1 MAKPYIPPRI
11 ADILKATES
20 SQAVRQTGAL
30 ADAMKAVEALRLP
43 QLEAAGNLSRQLEA
57 NRAPLVA
64 INKMIERSEPFQTI
78 ERVKADIDRLAP
90 SVTLTTGAPPQAL
103 SSPSA
108 RRRVSSPADLG
119 QFVRER
125 RAGMSLTQQDLADA
139 AGTGRRFI
147 SELEGGK
154 ATLEF
159 GRIIQVCRILGIDL
173 FAMTR

>member
-1 MAKPYIPPRI
+1 MVKPYIPPHI

-20 SQAVRQTGAL
+20 LQAVRQTGAL
-30 ADAMKAVEALRLP
+30 ADAMKAVEALRFP
-43 QLEAAGNLSRQLEA
+43 QLEAARHLSQLEA
-57 NRAPLVA
+57 PLEAVNMMAAEHTQAIQAAQRATAHLTRP
-64 INKMIERSEPFQTI
+64 ETPFN
-78 ERVKADIDRLAP
+78 
-90 SVTLTTGAPPQAL
+90 TGAPQPTL

-108 RRRVSSPADLG
+108 RRRVSSTADLG
-119 QFVRER
+119 QLVRER
-125 RAGMSLTQQDLADA
+125 RMEMRLTQQDLADA

>member
-1 MAKPYIPPRI
+1 MAKPYSPPRI
-11 ADILKATES
+11 ADILTATENLR
-20 SQAVRQTGAL
+20 AVRQTGAL

-43 QLEAAGNLSRQLEA
+43 QLEAASNLARQFEAPLEA
-57 NRAPLVA
+57 INMMAADHTQAIQAAQRATAHLTRPEAV
-64 INKMIERSEPFQTI
+64 F
-78 ERVKADIDRLAP
+78 
-90 SVTLTTGAPPQAL
+90 TTGAPQPAL

-125 RAGMSLTQQDLADA
+125 RAEMSLTQQDLADA